1 MPTNRV
7 IVLSYR
13 PGSNPGAAAPASPAS
28 PASATTTGGAASAFT
43 GIGRYVFT
51 SEAFAVMDDVERALK
66 PGAELDDIPVMQRL
80 LDAGRLV
87 GRRIRGRFLDV
98 GLPDGHA
105 EANAVL
111 R

>member
-1 MPTNRV
+1 
-7 IVLSYR
+7 
-13 PGSNPGAAAPASPAS
+13 
-28 PASATTTGGAASAFT
+28 
-43 GIGRYVFT
+43 
-51 SEAFAVMDDVERALK
+51 MDDVERALK